1 MATDQLAVLLYG
13 RQIATL
19 EQTAGGQHVLHYS
32 DDPGSTQISLSMP
45 LAQQTYKHRIVEPFL
60 NGLLP
65 DDGATRDA
73 IGRQFGV
80 SGRNPFALLS
90 RIGMDC
96 AGAIQFCHAD
106 QVEEA
111 RSRKG
116 SVNPLSEADIEARLA
131 ALAADGTASWLA
143 PEEHW
148 SLGGAQA
155 KFALRNEMGRWWDAT
170 GSAATTHIFK
180 PGVGRL
186 KDHALNEHISL
197 SAAGRLGL
205 SSARTQFVMFGSQ
218 PAIVVE
224 RYDRRRD
231 ADGTLQRIH
240 QEDMCQALSVDPSQK
255 YEADGGPGVDAIMR
269 LLRQHSDI
277 EDRKAF
283 AQYQAFNY
291 LIGGT
296 DAHAKNLSV
305 LLAGDLVRLAPLYDA
320 ASGLPYDL
328 PASDPFRINLL
339 PMQISGENKIGYVR
353 DSHWARF
360 ATKSGLEP
368 DWLVAEVHT
377 LTSDLPDAVRDAFG
391 EVESSGVDVS
401 DLRERLLTRLRR
413 PPAPRR

>member
-1 MATDQLAVLLYG
+1 MAADQLAVLLHG
-13 RQIATL
+13 RQVATL
-19 EQTAGGQHVLHYS
+19 EQAAGGQHILHYA

-65 DDGATRDA
+65 DDEATKDA

-90 RIGMDC
+90 HIGMDC
-96 AGAIQFCHAD
+96 AGAIQFCRAD
-106 QVEEA
+106 QVDEA
-111 RSRKG
+111 LSRAG
-116 SVNPLSEADIEARLA
+116 RMLPLGESGIEARLA
-131 ALAADGTASWLA
+131 ALVSDGTKSWLA

-155 KFALRNEMGRWWDAT
+155 KFAVRNEAGRWWEAT
-170 GSAATTHIFK
+170 GSAPTTHIIK
-180 PGVGRL
+180 PGIGRL
-186 KDHALNEHISL
+186 TDQALNEHVCM

-231 ADGTLQRIH
+231 ADGSLQRIH
-240 QEDMCQALSVDPSQK
+240 QEDMCQAMSVDPSQK
-255 YEADGGPGVDAIMR
+255 YEAEGGPGVDVIMR
-269 LLRQHSDI
+269 LLRQHSDVG
-277 EDRKAF
+277 DRQKF
-283 AQYQAFNY
+283 AQYQAFNC

-296 DAHAKNLSV
+296 DGHAKNFSV
-305 LLAGDLVRLAPLYDA
+305 LLAGDLVRLAPLYDV
-320 ASGLPYDL
+320 ASGLPYDP

-339 PMQISGENKIGYVR
+339 PMRISGENKIGYVR
-353 DSHWARF
+353 DSHWARL
-360 ATKSGLEP
+360 ASRSGLEP

-377 LTSDLPDAVRDAFG
+377 LAFSLPDALRDAFR
-391 EVESSGVDVS
+391 EVEAEGVNVS
-401 DLRERLLTRLRR
+401 DLRERLLARL
-413 PPAPRR
+413 P